1 MFRFFFVALVS
12 AAALWAQAA
21 GTATV
26 VGRITDSSGSII
38 PGAKVTVVNVDTA
51 FASET
56 ITTAEGGYN
65 VPYLTPGNYRLTV
78 ETTGFKRYVREGIQL
93 RTGET
98 PRLDVVLEV
107 GAVTESVQVSGAA
120 ALLETETSASGL
132 VLSGDQLLKIPVPQ
146 KRAIRALF
154 YYPGASAIN
163 GFHILG
169 QRPGA
174 MGYTMDGVN
183 GKEPGIGIVGGTNEQ
198 ISTTQDAFQEVKV
211 YTTGTPAEFGHS
223 AGGLMS
229 VVFKSG
235 GNEFHGSG
243 EDRYIN
249 KNMIHRT
256 YLEQLA
262 RTNPFSYHETTFL
275 FTGPVLIP
283 KIYNGRNKT
292 FWLAGWERHLENAGT
307 SGLRNTVPTPEMY
320 AGDFSFG
327 GQRSPAPLP
336 IYNPYTTRQTGTT
349 FERDP
354 FPGNIIPKSLI
365 DSASQKFIDRKPFT
379 APNQAGVPT
388 ATGPIENLVVN
399 NVKLIKRIR
408 WDAKVDHQ
416 FTSNHKM
423 FGRYSQARHRADK
436 GDRQEQFAWVALD
449 PNRQPA
455 PVDHINLAFS
465 DMLIL
470 SPTMSNEFRAGFNRR
485 ARYETAFTK
494 GGDWAK
500 QLGIPNVSGE
510 TFPFFNIGYTLTAL
524 PSFQNI
530 GEDFMAQDNLSK
542 ISGKHT
548 LKMGYE
554 LLRTR
559 YNATSQALPGGT
571 YNFGAT
577 NAPFVPNTGQ
587 TLASFL
593 LGTVTSAT
601 YTQDFGSWLPRWF
614 SHQAYIQD
622 DWKPLRNL
630 TINMGLR
637 WSYESP
643 FQTKY
648 GRQAQFDPAVKDPIS
663 GLMGAIT
670 HPKGPLAKRDLNN
683 FAPRLGLA
691 WNFRPKVVF
700 RASLGLI
707 HQDIFAQATSIM
719 FNEYLATATIQ
730 APVGDPRHVFK
741 LSDGPPSIQFR
752 QQADGSVPFI
762 GTNFSGRSAS
772 WYDPD
777 MRMPYVVSWSG
788 GLQYEFARN
797 WLLDAQYQGQS
808 GVGLANNWD
817 INAIPLNVSTDTNT
831 LNTIFQ
837 NAQNYKP
844 YTQFGS
850 VNHYSN
856 YGHNSYHSGTV
867 RVEKRYSAG
876 LAFNVFYTFQKT
888 LTETEAEGGDNGIT
902 FYNRRLEKARASYD
916 IRHRFVNVMS
926 YQLPFGAG
934 RRWLNGNGLSNQ
946 ILGGWELTWTQT
958 LQSGPPF
965 TVGFAGSSNR
975 FLPGES
981 RPNILTTHQQAEV
994 SNWTLG
1000 ASRFPTSAQNPYL
1013 NSSSFGYPAPFTAG
1027 TLGRNT
1033 FEAPGLNWTQLSLA
1047 KWWQIKE
1054 RLRLQLRM
1062 DANNFPF
1069 KQPQFAVPG
1078 NSYNTNALAGFGRIG
1093 TGTRGSFSDVG
1104 TANSNLLLVLKAQF

>member
-1 MFRFFFVALVS
+1 MFRLPLIAFLSTAL
-12 AAALWAQAA
+12 LWGQAA
-21 GTATV
+21 GTATL
-26 VGRITDSSGSII
+26 VGRVADSSGSII
-38 PGAKVTVVNVDTA
+38 PGAKVTVVNLETSFV
-51 FASET
+51 SET
-56 ITTAEGGYN
+56 ITTSEGTYN
-65 VPYLTPGNYRLTV
+65 VPYLAPGSYRLTV
-78 ETTGFKRYVREGIQL
+78 EATGFKRHVREGILL

-98 PRLDVVLEV
+98 PRLDVALEV
-107 GAVTESVQVSGAA
+107 GAVTESVQVDGAA
-120 ALLETETSASGL
+120 ALLETETSASGQ
-132 VLSGDQLLKIPVPQ
+132 VLSGDVLLKIPVPQ

-249 KNMIHRT
+249 KAMIHRT
-256 YLEQLA
+256 YLEQPA
-262 RTNPFSYHETTFL
+262 RTNPFSYHETSFL
-275 FTGPVLIP
+275 FTGPVVIP

-307 SGLRNTVPTPEMY
+307 SGIRNTVPTPEMWG
-320 AGDFSFG
+320 GDFSFG

-336 IYNPYTTRQTGTT
+336 IYNPYTTRAVGTS

-365 DSASQKFIDRKPFT
+365 DPAVQKFIDRKPFA
-379 APNQAGVPT
+379 APNQPGVAT
-388 ATGPIENLVVN
+388 ATGPIENQVVN
-399 NVKLIKRIR
+399 NIKKIKRTR
-408 WDAKVDHQ
+408 WDAKIDHQ
-416 FTSNHKM
+416 FSSNHKI

-436 GDRQEQFAWVALD
+436 GDRQEQFAWIELD

-510 TFPFFNIGYTLTAL
+510 TFPFFNIGYTMAAL

-530 GEDFMAQDNLSK
+530 GEDFMFQNNLSK

-548 LKMGYE
+548 MKMGYE

-571 YNFGAT
+571 YNFGGT

-601 YTQDFGSWLPRWF
+601 FTQDFGSWLPRWW
-614 SHQAYIQD
+614 SHQAYFQD

-630 TINMGLR
+630 TLNLGLR

-643 FQTKY
+643 FKTKY
-648 GRQAQFDPAVKDPIS
+648 GQQAQFDPTVRDPIS

-670 HPKGPLAKRDLNN
+670 HPNSPLAKRDLNN
-683 FAPRLGLA
+683 FAPRVGLA
-691 WNFRPKVVF
+691 YNFRPKMVF
-700 RASLGLI
+700 RASFGMI

-719 FNEYLATATIQ
+719 FNEYLATATVA

-741 LSDGPPSIQFR
+741 LSDGPPTINFVK
-752 QQADGSVPFI
+752 QADGSVPFV
-762 GTNFSGRSAS
+762 GTNYSTRSAS
-772 WYDPD
+772 WYDPN
-777 MRMPYVVSWSG
+777 MRMPYVMSWSG

-797 WLLDAQYQGQS
+797 WLVEGQYQGQS

-817 INAIPLNVSTDTNT
+817 INAIPLNVSSDVNT

-837 NAQNYKP
+837 NQQNYKP

-850 VNHYSN
+850 IQHFSN

-867 RVEKRYSAG
+867 RVEKRYQAG
-876 LAFNVFYTFQKT
+876 LAFNAFYTLQKT
-888 LTETEAEGGDNGIT
+888 ITETEGEGGDNGIT
-902 FYNRRLEKARASYD
+902 FYNRRLEKGRASYD
-916 IRHRFVNVMS
+916 IRHRFVNVMT
-926 YQLPFGAG
+926 YQLPFGTG
-934 RRWLNGNGLSNQ
+934 RKWLNSRGFTNQ
-946 ILGGWELTWTQT
+946 VIGGWELTWTQT

-965 TVGFAGSSNR
+965 TVAFAGSPNR
-975 FLPGES
+975 YLAGES
-981 RPNILTTHQQAEV
+981 RPNIVTTHAQAEV
-994 SNWTLG
+994 DNWELG
-1000 ASRFPTSAQNPYL
+1000 PTRFPTNLQNPYL
-1013 NSSSFGYPAPFTAG
+1013 NASSFAYPPAFTPG
-1027 TLGRNT
+1027 NLGRNT

-1047 KWWQIKE
+1047 KWWDIKE
-1054 RLRLQLRM
+1054 RFRVQLRL
-1062 DANNFPF
+1062 DANNFPI
-1069 KQPQFAVPG
+1069 KQPQFSTPN
-1078 NSYNTNALAGFGRIG
+1078 NSFNTNALGAFARIG
-1093 TGTRGSFSDVG
+1093 TATRGSFSDVG
-1104 TANSNLLLVLKAQF
+1104 TSNPNLLLVLKAQF

>member
-1 MFRFFFVALVS
+1 MFRYFLVTLIS
-12 AAALWAQAA
+12 SVSLWSQAA
-21 GTATV
+21 GTATM
-26 VGRITDSSGSII
+26 VGRVADSSGSVI
-38 PGAKVTVVNVDTA
+38 PGAKVTAVNTETA
-51 FASET
+51 FVSET
-56 ITTAEGGYN
+56 ITTAEGTYN
-65 VPYLTPGNYRLTV
+65 IPYLAPGNYRLTV
-78 ETTGFKRYVREGIQL
+78 ETTGFKRHVREGIQL

-98 PRLDVVLEV
+98 PRLDITLEV
-107 GAVTESVQVSGAA
+107 GAVTESVQVDGAA

-132 VLSGDQLLKIPVPQ
+132 VLSGEQLLKIPVPQ
-146 KRAIRALF
+146 KRAIRMLF

-169 QRPGA
+169 QRGGA
-174 MGYTMDGVN
+174 IGYTMDGVN
-183 GKEPGIGIVGGTNEQ
+183 GKEPGIGITGGTNEQ

-235 GNEFHGSG
+235 GNDFHGSA

-249 KNMIHRT
+249 KAMIHRN
-256 YLEQLA
+256 YLEQLP

-292 FWLAGWERHLENAGT
+292 FWLAGWERHLENAGA
-307 SGLRNTVPTPEMY
+307 SSVRNTVPTPAMY
-320 AGDFSFG
+320 GGDFSFG
-327 GQRSPAPLP
+327 GQTNPPPLAV
-336 IYNPYTTRQTGTT
+336 YNPYTTRQTGTT
-349 FERDP
+349 FARDP

-365 DSASQKFIDRKPFT
+365 DPAVQRFLDRKPF
-379 APNQAGVPT
+379 AEPNQPGGAT
-388 ATGPIENLVVN
+388 ATGPIENMVAN
-399 NVKLIKRIR
+399 NIKKINRTR
-408 WDAKVDHQ
+408 WDVKIDHQ
-416 FTSNHKM
+416 FTANHKI
-423 FGRYSQARHRADK
+423 FGRYSHARHRADK
-436 GDRQEQFAWVALD
+436 GDRQEQFAWIELD

-455 PVDHINLAFS
+455 PVDHVNFAFS
-465 DMLIL
+465 DMLII
-470 SPTMSNEFRAGFNRR
+470 SPTMSNEIRAGFNRR
-485 ARYETAFTK
+485 ARSETAFTR

-510 TFPFFNIGYTLTAL
+510 TFPFFNIGYTLGAL

-530 GEDFMAQDNLSK
+530 GEDFMFQNNLSK
-542 ISGKHT
+542 VSGKHT

-554 LLRTR
+554 ILRTR

-587 TLASFL
+587 TFASFL

-601 YTQDFGSWLPRWF
+601 YTQDFGSWLPRWW

-630 TINMGLR
+630 TINLGVR
-637 WSYESP
+637 WSYETP

-648 GRQAQFDPAVKDPIS
+648 GQQAQFDPSVTDPIS
-663 GLMGAIT
+663 GRLGAIT
-670 HPKGPLAKRDLNN
+670 HPKGPIGNRDLNN
-683 FAPRLGLA
+683 FAPRVGLA
-691 WNFRPKVVF
+691 WNFHPKMVF
-700 RASLGLI
+700 RSSFGMI
-707 HQDIFAQATSIM
+707 HQDLFAQATSIM

-730 APVGDPRHVFK
+730 APVGDPRHVFR
-741 LSDGPPSIQFR
+741 LSDGPPAFR
-752 QQADGSVPFI
+752 FNQQPDGSVPFV
-762 GTNFSGRSAS
+762 GNNFSTRSAS
-772 WYDPD
+772 WYDPK
-777 MRMPYVVSWSG
+777 MRMPYVLSWSG

-797 WLLDAQYQGQS
+797 WLFDGQYQGQS
-808 GVGLANNWD
+808 GVGLVNNWD
-817 INAIPLNVSTDTNT
+817 INAIRLDVSNDTPTLENIFRNV
-831 LNTIFQ
+831 Q
-837 NAQNYKP
+837 NFKP

-850 VNHYSN
+850 VTHFSN
-856 YGHNSYHSGTV
+856 YGHNSYHAGTF
-867 RVEKRYSAG
+867 RIEKRYAAG
-876 LAFNVFYTFQKT
+876 LAFNAFYTLQKT
-888 LTETEAEGGDNGIT
+888 LTETEGEGGDNGIT

-916 IRHRFVNVMS
+916 VRHRFVNVLS

-934 RRWLNGNGLSNQ
+934 KRWMNGNGLSNQ
-946 ILGGWELTWTQT
+946 VLGGWELTWTQT

-965 TVGFAGSSNR
+965 NVGFAGSANR

-994 SNWTLG
+994 SDWTLG
-1000 ASRFPTSAQNPYL
+1000 ANRFPSLAQNPYL
-1013 NSSSFGYPAPFTAG
+1013 KSSSFSYPAPFTAG
-1027 TLGRNT
+1027 TLGRNV

-1054 RLRLQLRM
+1054 RFRVQLRL
-1062 DANNFPF
+1062 DANNFPI
-1069 KQPQFAVPG
+1069 KQPQFGNPG
-1078 NSYNTNALAGFGRIG
+1078 NSYNTNALNAFARIG
-1093 TGTRGSFSDVG
+1093 TATRGAFSDVG